1 MIPFLLQNE
10 KNKIMAKEFKSSKGK
25 TYYLKSRTTK
35 KGNLTYFM
43 TVKLDSNCLE
53 RVPMGYEVFEKYDM
67 GTLYVRKRITRQ
79 FSKEDIAF
87 IEKELTSNT
96 YIEDYKLDIHGTEI
110 KIYTVEKDTERDS
123 FVEDSIAS
131 VMFDKSKIALFKRA
145 MLRYEEHLKIQIE
158 GKKENKEFLVLRY
171 CYRGSVDDW
180 IVIDAGEN
188 LQELAKRTIV
198 HLGKE
203 SYFELY
209 RIR

>member
-1 MIPFLLQNE
+1 MSQNE
-10 KNKIMAKEFKSSKGK
+10 KNKIMAKEFKNTRGK
-25 TYYLKSRTTK
+25 IYYIKSRMTK
-35 KGNLTYFM
+35 KGNTTYFM
-43 TVKLDSNCLE
+43 TVKLDKDCLNS
-53 RVPMGYEVFEKYDM
+53 VPEGYQVFEKYDM
-67 GTLYVRKRITRQ
+67 QTLYVRKKIASK

-87 IEKELTSNT
+87 IEKELKSNT
-96 YIEDYKLDIHGTEI
+96 DIESYKLDVHGEEI
-110 KIYTVEKDTERDS
+110 KIYIVEKEAGRDS
-123 FVEDSIAS
+123 FIENSIAS
-131 VMFDKSKIALFKRA
+131 FSFDKVKATLFKSVL
-145 MLRYEEHLKIQIE
+145 LRYEERLKIQVK
-158 GKKENKEFLVLRY
+158 GKKEDKEFLVLRY